1 MHKYRYRIDLWKQ
14 YLAFCFTVKSRKTF
28 YKALSNAV
36 KFNPFSLELWLSG
49 VYYEFEV
56 NKNPWKA
63 RKVFHKAIKVNR
75 TNLEFWVEYLR
86 FELMFAQL
94 ILERDSHIVKDEE
107 GEGMKIIGAEE
118 IEEEKQ

>member
-1 MHKYRYRIDLWKQ
+1 MDPKYKKTDTRDFTIVKRAIRLWDRTMHKYRYRIELWKQ
-14 YLAFCFTVKSRKTF
+14 YLAFCYVVKSRKTF

-63 RKVFHKAIKVNR
+63 RKVYHKALKVNR
-75 TNLEFWVEYLR
+75 TNLEFWV
-86 FELMFAQL
+86 
-94 ILERDSHIVKDEE
+94 
-107 GEGMKIIGAEE
+107 
-118 IEEEKQ
+118 